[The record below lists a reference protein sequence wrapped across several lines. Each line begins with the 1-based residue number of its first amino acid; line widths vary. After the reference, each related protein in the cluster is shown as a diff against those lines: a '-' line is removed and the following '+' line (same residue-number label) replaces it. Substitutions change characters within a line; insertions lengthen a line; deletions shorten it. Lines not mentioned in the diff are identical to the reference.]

1 MAQLFFGSIMREGVR
16 IQYYRTGGE
25 KPPLIMLHGLMD
37 NALSWNRIPLLLE
50 VEYDVVLVDA
60 RGHGM
65 SGLDAR
71 GAGLDVQ
78 ADDVTAVIEQLHL
91 VKPVLVGHSMGA
103 ALAALVA
110 ARLPKVIRGAVLI
123 DPPWRDEEELIP
135 SNGKERYDETFREGF
150 RKIKET
156 NLEVLMAKGRAEN
169 PGWDDS
175 EFSQWARARQQ
186 FNLDTL
192 NTVMIRA
199 FPWHEIAP
207 RLTCQGLLITGD
219 PEYGAVITP
228 ALGEKITKA
237 WRKGKLVHVPRAG
250 HSIHRDQFVF
260 VMQAISSFLHS
271 LGKWSPRG

>member
-103 ALAALVA
+103 ALAGLVA

-207 RLTCQGLLITGD
+207 RLTCPGLLITGD

-237 WRKGKLVHVPRAG
+237 WRKGKLVYVPRAG